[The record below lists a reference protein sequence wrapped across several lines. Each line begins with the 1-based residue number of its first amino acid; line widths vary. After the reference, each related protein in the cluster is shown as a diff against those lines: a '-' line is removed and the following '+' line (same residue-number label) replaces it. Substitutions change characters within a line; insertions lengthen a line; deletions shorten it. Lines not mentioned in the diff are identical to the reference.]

1 MWIVLVVLVI
11 TLSCFVGA
19 SDMDDNLKTGYFV
32 VAGILFG
39 APLLLTLI
47 FGG

>member
-1 MWIVLVVLVI
+1 MWIVLTVLIIV
-11 TLSCFVGA
+11 LSCFVAA

-32 VAGILFG
+32 VAGILFLV
-39 APLLLTLI
+39 PLVLTLI